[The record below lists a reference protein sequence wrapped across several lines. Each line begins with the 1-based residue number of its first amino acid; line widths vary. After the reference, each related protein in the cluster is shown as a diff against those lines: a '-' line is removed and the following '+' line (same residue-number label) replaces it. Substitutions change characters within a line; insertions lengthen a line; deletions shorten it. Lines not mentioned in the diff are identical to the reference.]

1 MDITLRMTTRRRI
14 LSTGLLALASAF
26 LPGAALVQNVHAG
39 KKKVKATGTVADRTQ
54 SQRESCETIGG
65 GNLAVLDGPNGSN
78 TTECKGGDF
87 DGYTCYNTKKDTAC
101 RRNLTKQPSSPLTDA
116 GGPPSDGVNEQP
128 SDGKPVGGG
137 ADVNPGP
144 AEEPDGGGAGPIILY
159 SRRQVNAESRR
170 YGKRRGHKKGRGAS
184 RKR

>member
-26 LPGAALVQNVHAG
+26 LPGAALVQNVYAG
-39 KKKVKATGTVADRTQ
+39 KKVKATGTVADRTQ

-65 GNLAVLDGPNGSN
+65 GKLAVLDGPNGSN

-87 DGYTCYNTKKDTAC
+87 DGYTCYNTKKDTTC

-116 GGPPSDGVNEQP
+116 GGPAQRWGQ
-128 SDGKPVGGG
+128 
-137 ADVNPGP
+137 
-144 AEEPDGGGAGPIILY
+144 
-159 SRRQVNAESRR
+159 
-170 YGKRRGHKKGRGAS
+170 
-184 RKR
+184 